1 MGLVLFAGAV
11 YLVASTVTR
20 ASVLALAL
28 ELALLALFWLRSLRR
43 PGARVAAGAL
53 AGAAMAV
60 VAGGVLYLGT
70 QGGYFQQRLA
80 TVSADADT
88 RMNHWHTALGMMD
101 QGLPT
106 QVFGMGLGRFPETYL
121 WRNPQRAV
129 PGNFRYAEENGNGYL
144 QLGAGETLYLAQRV
158 SVQPHTRYRLAL
170 DLRGDAGAVGP
181 DGAAVRETPAGL
193 PPLQLEDL

>member
-11 YLVASTVTR
+11 YLVVSTVTR

-53 AGAAMAV
+53 AFAAMAA

-88 RMNHWHTALGMMD
+88 RMNHWRTALGMMD
-101 QGLPT
+101 QALPT

-121 WRNPQRAV
+121 WRNPQGAV
-129 PGNFRYAEENGNGYL
+129 PGNFRYAR
-144 QLGAGETLYLAQRV
+144 GEWQRL
-158 SVQPHTRYRLAL
+158 PPARR
-170 DLRGDAGAVGP
+170 RGDPLPGPAGV
-181 DGAAVRETPAGL
+181 GAAAYAISAG
-193 PPLQLEDL
+193 PRSPRRRGSGWS